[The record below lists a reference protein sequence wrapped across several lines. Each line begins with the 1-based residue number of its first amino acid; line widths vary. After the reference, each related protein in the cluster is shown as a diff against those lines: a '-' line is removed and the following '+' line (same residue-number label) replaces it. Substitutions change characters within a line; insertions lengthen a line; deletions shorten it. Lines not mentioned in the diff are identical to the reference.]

1 MNVCSGGNSVTLERR
16 TLVGSTPT
24 ARARKRK
31 KVENLRKVWNETCL
45 NAGIPSIS
53 LDKAALTCAVLL
65 EYGNNEAFTLNDKFL
80 ADIEYI
86 QKRYRIFGAETPD
99 AEFAEALK
107 EYVTKINKFEK
118 ENGHDKRPDW
128 AEKYFMKVYNIQI

>member
-1 MNVCSGGNSVTLERR
+1 MDVCCGGNSVNLGRR

-24 ARARKRK
+24 ARAK
-31 KVENLRKVWNETCL
+31 KKKMNSLRQKWNETCL

-65 EYGNNEAFTLNDKFL
+65 EYGNNEAFTNNDKFI

-86 QKRYRIFGAETPD
+86 QKRFHIFGAETPD

-107 EYVTKINKFEK
+107 EYVNKIQEFEK
-118 ENGHDKRPDW
+118 ENGHDKRPEW
-128 AEKYFMKVYNIQI
+128 AEKYFIEIYNIQI

>member
-1 MNVCSGGNSVTLERR
+1 MLKQNNDMGRNF
-16 TLVGSTPT
+16 
-24 ARARKRK
+24 
-31 KVENLRKVWNETCL
+31 RKVWNETCL

-107 EYVTKINKFEK
+107 EYVTKINEFEK
-118 ENGHDKRPDW
+118 ENGHDKRPEW

>member
-1 MNVCSGGNSVTLERR
+1 M
-16 TLVGSTPT
+16 
-24 ARARKRK
+24 
-31 KVENLRKVWNETCL
+31 ENLRKDWNETCL

-80 ADIEYI
+80 TDIEYI
-86 QKRYRIFGAETPD
+86 QKRFHIFGAETPD

-107 EYVTKINKFEK
+107 KYVNKIQEFEK
-118 ENGHDKRPDW
+118 DNGHDKRPEW
-128 AEKYFMKVYNIQI
+128 AEKYFIQMYNIEI